1 MLKDNRGKKCRKC
14 KKGKYKETCLM
25 DDLSGTLHCD
35 TCNTQVSRW
44 EAGYINTLKLR
55 KKD

>member
-1 MLKDNRGKKCRKC
+1 
-14 KKGKYKETCLM
+14 M